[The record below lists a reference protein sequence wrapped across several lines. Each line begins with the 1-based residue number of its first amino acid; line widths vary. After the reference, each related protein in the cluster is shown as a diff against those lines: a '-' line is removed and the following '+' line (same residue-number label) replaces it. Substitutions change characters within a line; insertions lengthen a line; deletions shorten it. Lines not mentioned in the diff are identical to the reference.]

1 MPFTMSAGR
10 GAEPEIETEQTL
22 SEINSEKFVVMYLP
36 ANIEMFRS
44 DTTFNPYYCK
54 IWRSYSVEEAAFIL

>member
-1 MPFTMSAGR
+1 MSAGR

-36 ANIEMFRS
+36 ANIKMYRS
-44 DTTFNPYYCK
+44 DKTLNTYYCK
-54 IWRSYSVEEAAFIL
+54 I